1 MQLYG
6 AIEAGGTK
14 FICAIGDSKGQ
25 IYDRIRIPTIEPQE
39 TMVKVV
45 NFLKNIHQ
53 KNPLAAIGISSFG
66 PIDLNP
72 TSPTYG
78 YITTAPK
85 PSWGNFNI
93 VGSIKDGFEL
103 PIGFDTDVNGAA
115 IGEARWG
122 NGRGFDSVIYWTVG
136 TGIGAGGVLAG
147 KMMHGLIHPEAGHT
161 FIPHDKECD
170 PFKGVCPYHGDCLEG
185 LATGPALMKRWGVKS
200 AMDLPQDHPAWDL
213 EATYLG
219 YAMANCIETVSPQK
233 IIIGGGV
240 MKKAG
245 LLSKVQQ
252 KTLKFL
258 NGYIKH
264 ESILENI
271 ENYIVSPGLEENSG
285 VCGAIALAEQ
295 ALIESTQ

>member
-1 MQLYG
+1 MQLFG

-14 FICAIGDSKGQ
+14 FICAIGDSKGH
-25 IYDRIRIPTIEPQE
+25 IYDRIRIPTNKPQE
-39 TMVKVV
+39 TIAKVID
-45 NFLKNIHQ
+45 FLKKTHQ

-66 PIDLNP
+66 PIDLNLK
-72 TSPTYG
+72 SPAYG
-78 YITTAPK
+78 YITTTSK
-85 PSWGNFNI
+85 PGWANFNMI
-93 VGSIKDGFEL
+93 GSIKEKFEL

-122 NGRGFDSVIYWTVG
+122 NGQGLDNIIYWTVG

-147 KMMHGLIHPEAGHT
+147 KTMHGLIHPEMGHI
-161 FIPHDKECD
+161 FVPHDKEVD
-170 PFKGVCPYHGDCLEG
+170 PFKGVCPFHGDCLEG
-185 LATGPALMKRWGVKS
+185 LANGPALMKRWGVKS
-200 AMDLPQDHPAWDL
+200 AKDLPDNHPAWDL

-219 YAMANCIETVSPQK
+219 YAMANCIVTISPQK

-240 MKKAG
+240 MKKSG

-252 KTLKFL
+252 KTVKFL

-285 VCGAIALAEQ
+285 VCGAIALAEL
-295 ALIESTQ
+295 ALNKS

>member
-1 MQLYG
+1 MQLFG

-25 IYDRIRIPTIEPQE
+25 IHDRIRIPTNEPQE
-39 TMVKVV
+39 TMEKVID
-45 NFLKNIHQ
+45 FLKKIHQ
-53 KNPLAAIGISSFG
+53 KTPLAAIGISSFG

-72 TSPTYG
+72 KSPAYG

-85 PSWGNFNI
+85 PGWANFNI
-93 VGSIKDGFEL
+93 VGSIKDKLEL

-115 IGEARWG
+115 IGEVRWG
-122 NGRGFDSVIYWTVG
+122 NGRGYDSVIYWTVG

-147 KMMHGLIHPEAGHT
+147 KMIHGLIHPEMGHT
-161 FIPHDKECD
+161 FIPHDKELD

-185 LATGPALMKRWGVKS
+185 LATGPALMERWGVKS

-219 YAMANCIETVSPQK
+219 YAMANCIATVSPQK

-245 LLSKVQQ
+245 LLSKIQQ
-252 KTLKFL
+252 QTRKLL

-264 ESILENI
+264 ELILENI

-295 ALIESTQ
+295 AIMKSRK

>member
-1 MQLYG
+1 MQLFG

-14 FICAIGDSKGQ
+14 FICAIGDAKGQ
-25 IYDRIRIPTIEPQE
+25 IYDRIRIPTNEPQE
-39 TMVKVV
+39 TIIEVID
-45 NFLKNIHQ
+45 FLKKTHQ
-53 KNPLAAIGISSFG
+53 NNLLAAIGISSFG

-72 TSPTYG
+72 KSPTYG
-78 YITTAPK
+78 YITTTAK
-85 PSWGNFNI
+85 PGWANFNMI
-93 VGSIKDGFEL
+93 GSIKDKFEL

-122 NGRGFDSVIYWTVG
+122 GGQGLDSIIYWTVG

-147 KMMHGLIHPEAGHT
+147 KMMHGLIHPEMGHI
-161 FIPHDKECD
+161 FVPHDKELD
-170 PFKGVCPYHGDCLEG
+170 PFKGVCPFHSDCLEG
-185 LATGPALMKRWGVKS
+185 LANGPALMERWGVKS
-200 AMDLPQDHPAWDL
+200 AKDLPEDHPAWYL
-213 EATYLG
+213 EATYLA
-219 YAMANCIETVSPQK
+219 YAMANCIVTISPQK

-245 LLSKVQQ
+245 LLSKIQQ
-252 KTLKFL
+252 QTQKLL

-264 ESILENI
+264 ELILENI

-295 ALIESTQ
+295 ALIESKK